1 MISSLSAA
9 IAPEHAATRRWRTV
23 AVALLG
29 SVVLLA
35 GCSHRPLKNVTAAS
49 LFQQAHKSMLIGD
62 IEFAIRS
69 YEALTS
75 RFPFTP
81 QARQARIDLIYCYY
95 RRGEKDTAIDAAD
108 EFIRE
113 NPTHPRVD
121 YAWYMKGLVYF
132 ERQPWKIE
140 RMLGVDMARKPPSDA
155 LKSINAFSTVVSQ
168 YPKSPYAHDAQRRMT
183 YLRNRLAQYEL
194 NVARYYVRRGAYLAA
209 ARRAAGVIEQ
219 YDGAP
224 SEPEAVA
231 LMLDCYR
238 RLGYTQ
244 LVANVER
251 VYQFNYPPNTELASA
266 SSRHWWT
273 FWRRSPKVPTP
284 ETPAAAAAAAGR

>member
-1 MISSLSAA
+1 MRAA
-9 IAPEHAATRRWRTV
+9 APRWRAA
-23 AVALLG
+23 AVALLA
-29 SVVLLA
+29 SVALLT
-35 GCSHRPLKNVTAAS
+35 GCAHRHPKPVTAAS
-49 LFQQAHKSMLIGD
+49 LFDQAHKAMLIGD
-62 IEFAIRS
+62 VEYAIRS
-69 YEALTS
+69 YEALTA

-95 RRGEKDTAIDAAD
+95 RKGEKDTAIDAAD

-140 RMLGVDMARKPPSDA
+140 RALGVDMARKPPSDA
-155 LKSINAFSTVVSQ
+155 LKSINAFSTVVTQ
-168 YPKSPYAHDAQRRMT
+168 YPKSPYAHDAQRRMI

-224 SEPEAVA
+224 SESEAVA
-231 LMLDCYR
+231 VMLDCYR

-251 VYQFNYPPNTELASA
+251 VYQFNYPPNTELANA
-266 SSRHWWT
+266 ATKHWWT
-273 FWRRSPKVPTP
+273 FWRRSPKPPTAAA
-284 ETPAAAAAAAGR
+284 PAAAGAAAGR

>member
-1 MISSLSAA
+1 MSFLRAA
-9 IAPEHAATRRWRTV
+9 APPMRTAAPRWR
-23 AVALLG
+23 AAALVLLATAA
-29 SVVLLA
+29 LLA
-35 GCSHRPLKNVTAAS
+35 GCSHRQVKAVTATT
-49 LFQQAHKSMLIGD
+49 LYDQAHKAMLIND
-62 IEFAIRS
+62 VEFAIRS
-69 YEALTS
+69 YEALTA

-95 RRGEKDTAIDAAD
+95 RRGEKGTAIDAAD

-121 YAWYMKGLVYF
+121 YAWYMKGRVYF

-155 LKSINAFSTVVSQ
+155 LKSINAFSTVVTQ

-194 NVARYYVRRGAYLAA
+194 NVARYYLRRGAYLAA

-224 SEPEAVA
+224 SEPAAVA
-231 LMLDCYR
+231 LMLDCYK

-266 SSRHWWT
+266 GSKHWWT
-273 FWRRSPKVPTP
+273 FWRHSPKPPTAA
-284 ETPAAAAAAAGR
+284 TPAAAGAAAGR